1 MITTGRNEGVWILV
15 MQNNVNDI
23 NSSQPFTCTVFLNLK
38 LSIYVILSLKKHSL
52 LHIWAETP
60 DNQLLRCEGFAFS
73 SLHTASQ
80 AFTPALALRHVRW
93 SVWRVES
100 ENLHTVSWWKPQE
113 NGLPVNVWML
123 FSGIIYVYRCAREA
137 LMCRATA
144 SYSSICFRKY
154 SSKVFLWF
162 VLGTFSDVKWYS
174 CFPRFL
180 VM

>member
-1 MITTGRNEGVWILV
+1 MWLRLWGCHGICFTVSVKVSLFLSFTRVYIRNLFPKKLFTR
-15 MQNNVNDI
+15 
-23 NSSQPFTCTVFLNLK
+23 SQTVRFLLIFIASN
-38 LSIYVILSLKKHSL
+38 
-52 LHIWAETP
+52 
-60 DNQLLRCEGFAFS
+60 CEGLGIS

-154 SSKVFLWF
+154 SSEVFLLF